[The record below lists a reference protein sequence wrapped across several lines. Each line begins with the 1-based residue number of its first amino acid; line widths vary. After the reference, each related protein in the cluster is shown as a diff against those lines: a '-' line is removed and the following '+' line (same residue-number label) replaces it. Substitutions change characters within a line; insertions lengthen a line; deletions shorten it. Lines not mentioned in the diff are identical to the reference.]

1 MRKLIGA
8 IALGGL
14 MFAGAA
20 RAEKKPKPA
29 PLAGGHVGVT
39 TRVFHPKD
47 KRNWRGDE
55 QQDLRCT
62 VWYPALDTAVETQQ
76 VIEARDPVGGAAA
89 TAGAPASA
97 ALFDAG
103 IASPN
108 AQFAPSLDKFPLV
121 LLSHGAGGSALQMA
135 WLGTALARAGFIAV
149 AVDHPGNNSNAKLT
163 PEGMALWWERATD
176 LTDVLN
182 GMLAEESFA
191 PHIDASRVAATGYS
205 LGGYTVMELAGAR
218 TDISEFFDLCKAKP
232 DTDVCHVPEM
242 RGMGSAEDVLHAA
255 RATSGLSLAASGDSY
270 RDPRVKA
277 VFAIAPALGFTLTD
291 DSLKAIRLPVE
302 IVVGKDDRTAPAQ
315 DNADWIRQNVRGARE
330 SVLPGVAHD
339 TFLDTCTAR
348 GARDLGRYCE
358 DPSGT
363 ERAAVHSQV
372 AAMAVEFF
380 DRALRY

>member
-8 IALGGL
+8 VALGL
-14 MFAGAA
+14 MLIGAA
-20 RAEKKPKPA
+20 LAENKPKPA
-29 PLAGGHVGVT
+29 ALAGGHVGVT
-39 TRVFHPKD
+39 TRVFHPKEL
-47 KRNWRGDE
+47 RNWRGD
-55 QQDLRCT
+55 QQQELRCT
-62 VWYPALDTAVETQQ
+62 VWYPALDTAIETQQ
-76 VIEARDPVGGAAA
+76 VIGVADAAA
-89 TAGAPASA
+89 RPDEGATTPDA

-103 IASPN
+103 MASPN

-121 LLSHGAGGSALQMA
+121 LLSHGSGGSALQMA
-135 WLGTALARAGFIAV
+135 WLGTALARAGYIAV
-149 AVDHPGNNSNAKLT
+149 AVDHPGNNANAKLT

-176 LTDVLN
+176 LSDVLT
-182 GMLAEESFA
+182 GMLADESFA
-191 PHIDASRVAATGYS
+191 PHIDASRLAAAGFS

-218 TDISEFFDLCKAKP
+218 TDISELFDLCKAKP

-242 RGMGSAEDVLHAA
+242 RGMGSAEDVLQAA
-255 RATSGLSLAASGDSY
+255 RKTSGLSLAASGDSY
-270 RDPRVKA
+270 REPRVKA

-330 SVLPGVAHD
+330 TILPGVGHY

-358 DPSGT
+358 DSPGV
-363 ERAAVHSQV
+363 ERAAVHAQV

>member
-8 IALGGL
+8 VALGGL
-14 MFAGAA
+14 MLAGAA

-39 TRVFHPKD
+39 TRVFQPKD
-47 KRNWRGDE
+47 RRNWRGDE

-62 VWYPALDTAVETQQ
+62 VWYPALDTAVETRQ
-76 VIEARDPVGGAAA
+76 VIGARD
-89 TAGAPASA
+89 TAGAPETAGGAPDSAS
-97 ALFDAG
+97 LFDAG
-103 IASPN
+103 MASPN
-108 AQFAPSLDKFPLV
+108 APFAPSLDKFPLV
-121 LLSHGAGGSALQMA
+121 LLSHGSGGSALQMA
-135 WLGTALARAGFIAV
+135 WLGAALARAGYIAV
-149 AVDHPGNNSNAKLT
+149 AVDHPGNNANAKLT
-163 PEGMALWWERATD
+163 PEGVALWWERATD

-182 GMLAEESFA
+182 GMLADESFA
-191 PHIDASRVAATGYS
+191 PHIDASRVAAAGFS

-242 RGMGSAEDVLHAA
+242 RGMGSVEDVLHAV
-255 RATSGLSLAASGDSY
+255 RKTSGLSLAASGDSY

-291 DSLKAIRLPVE
+291 DSLKAIRLPVAV
-302 IVVGKDDRTAPAQ
+302 VVGKDDRIAPAQ

-330 SVLPGVAHD
+330 TILPGVGHY

-358 DPSGT
+358 DSPGV
-363 ERAAVHSQV
+363 ERAAVHAQV